1 MDTALIT
8 QYPATPAQLAKLHEM
23 FDEKFDAEKAAVSHE
38 WLNTH
43 RISKALASQKLREL
57 FAMKSVN
64 ELDEGMYKVGDD
76 IFKVY
81 RTRETDTLVTKTLT
95 EDGFEYTGKRPLK
108 FITTEHRMTL
118 DEAKAY
124 GKVTSTCCVCAAKLT
139 KESSIEAGIGP
150 VCAGKV

>member
-1 MDTALIT
+1 MDTALAA

-23 FDEKFDAEKAAVSHE
+23 FDEKLDAEKAAVSHE

-43 RISKALASQKLREL
+43 RISLALASQKLTEL
-57 FAMKSVN
+57 FAMKSLN
-64 ELDEGMYKVGDD
+64 ELDEGMYKVGED

-108 FITTEHRMTL
+108 FITAEHRMTL

-124 GKVTSTCCVCAAKLT
+124 GKVTSTCCVCARKLT
-139 KESSIEAGIGP
+139 HEDSIAAGIGP
-150 VCAGKV
+150 RCAGKV